1 MKRKEKFDSFDIN
14 VGKYSS
20 RKVPK
25 WVCHHADLIEYLHIV
40 EDEFFHHE
48 EIFDEIFQA
57 EIFQALENTVDPTP
71 QFKPA

>member
-25 WVCHHADLIEYLHIV
+25 WVCNQTDLIEYLNTV
-40 EDEFFHHE
+40 EDEFF
-48 EIFDEIFQA
+48 QA
-57 EIFQALENTVDPTP
+57 ETLLHALENTVDPTH
-71 QFKPA
+71 QVKPA

>member
-25 WVCHHADLIEYLHIV
+25 WVCNQADLIEYLNTV
-40 EDEFFHHE
+40 EDEFF
-48 EIFDEIFQA
+48 QA
-57 EIFQALENTVDPTP
+57 ETLLQALENTVDPTP
-71 QFKPA
+71 QVKPA